1 MNVLFCYDT
10 SPALLDRLRALT
22 AEGLTVS
29 ACSESDE
36 ERFAALM
43 REAEVLWH
51 VLEPVTAAGI
61 AGAPNLK
68 LIQKIG
74 VGVNTID
81 LDAARARQIAVCN
94 MPGTNSRAAAEY
106 ALLLTL
112 AALRCLSVFDPA
124 TRENRGW
131 KLGSDIQDSLGE
143 ISGRTIGLVGY
154 GAIPRLL
161 APILKAMGAR
171 TLYVALTP
179 KDDAAAEW
187 RDLPDLLA
195 ESDVVSLHVPLT
207 AETESMIDAA
217 AIARMKRGAVLIN
230 TARGGLVDQEALATA
245 LRSGHLRA
253 AGLDVFASEPVEADN
268 PLLRLDNV
276 VVSPH
281 VAWLTQETIERS
293 LGLAVENCRRVAAGE
308 PLLHQ
313 VV

>member
-1 MNVLFCYDT
+1 MNVLFRYDT